1 MDLFSHSAMKKRVA
15 STPPGWNQQSQTVIT
30 SVSVM
35 VVFLKRKKKSPQCIY
50 THSSSHKYEITR
62 SAEQTLIHTD
72 LQDVGSQ
79 QQYVTEL
86 PV

>member
-1 MDLFSHSAMKKRVA
+1 MDLFSHSAMKTCCFNTSWVE
-15 STPPGWNQQSQTVIT
+15 PTVT
-30 SVSVM
+30 DSHHFGFSYGG
-35 VVFLKRKKKSPQCIY
+35 VFEKKKKSPQCIY

-79 QQYVTEL
+79 Q
-86 PV
+86 